1 VYVISPDP
9 SVPSVAVA
17 LRKEGTVCV
26 WGTRDDGALGG
37 GDGKPAGP
45 YDNLPVLAVARR
57 QRIDV

>member
-1 VYVISPDP
+1 MISPDP